1 MEYAT
6 AISSQCAEDRGV
18 VCDMASITMP
28 SDVPT
33 YCQQSFPVP
42 ISASITENSRTVS
55 ESLIWSELTSYPV
68 GYSAD
73 GNLVSGQTDGQTYVP
88 DSSPYGCYSA
98 NMVRVDIRPDIDPTV
113 SNQYYDNRHP
123 MTSYHRVN
131 QEAPADGVTF
141 SYTDC
146 PFGSAA
152 ICLHG
157 DRNACPD
164 YHQSP
169 YDKCT
174 TSQTVNAC
182 SYPMGNGVLFPDNH
196 SLEEETGSASEPSA
210 ATPPYQPDS
219 SHSPYSIVDH
229 NNIRGPRLSCTALH
243 YRKKRKPYTKHQI
256 SELEKLEKA
265 DFSDRRKLVLFVLT
279 ASQSH
284 LSHIDDQRKLVMMF
298 QEYVATTYISKSKR
312 WELSQRLS
320 LTERQVKIW
329 FQNRRMKEKKVN
341 RKQTSSLGGDNDED
355 DGDDVGTRAELKAMS
370 MQVFA

>member
-1 MEYAT
+1 MDRVPEPPEASHQYGAEYKPEINADVGELKSLQMEYAT

-182 SYPMGNGVLFPDNH
+182 SYPMGNGVIFPDNH

-210 ATPPYQPDS
+210 G
-219 SHSPYSIVDH
+219 
-229 NNIRGPRLSCTALH
+229 NL
-243 YRKKRKPYTKHQI
+243 
-256 SELEKLEKA
+256 
-265 DFSDRRKLVLFVLT
+265 
-279 ASQSH
+279 
-284 LSHIDDQRKLVMMF
+284 
-298 QEYVATTYISKSKR
+298 KSKINNNFVYNNR
-312 WELSQRLS
+312 QSFCTHVIVSVYQGS
-320 LTERQVKIW
+320 L
-329 FQNRRMKEKKVN
+329 
-341 RKQTSSLGGDNDED
+341 
-355 DGDDVGTRAELKAMS
+355 
-370 MQVFA
+370 